1 MGHGGDFAPLT
12 RLLGTGCVPEY
23 VGAHRDR
30 NNIVLYTL
38 PKLVA

>member
-1 MGHGGDFAPLT
+1 MGHGGDFAP
-12 RLLGTGCVPEY
+12 LLGTGCVPEY